1 MASRRNKSYPIVIR
15 DLEVIEAFNVTPLMR
30 RIVVSGEQLA
40 PFVNNGIQVGPFLTE
55 NADDHVKVVVGNPGV
70 DFPVPGQED
79 GHLDWSREALDRARD
94 YTPRRFDPVT
104 GRLELDFV
112 RHKGGVAST
121 WADHVQPGERVL
133 IAGPRGTTVLP
144 EDIDWYLLVGD
155 ETALPAIARRI
166 EELPAGTPV
175 TAIVT
180 VPNAGEEQTFV
191 HQAELDIIWIHRDRA
206 PRGEAWE
213 VRVMEA
219 LEGAPWH
226 EGTVYAWA
234 AGEAEMLRPIRRWLK
249 DVKKVPRTHTDIA
262 GYWRRGA
269 SQSEM
274 GEAAHQL
281 DHAVSLAL
289 PYAARVAVSLDL
301 AEHVADGC
309 STIPALAQAAGAT
322 VAGVR
327 KVVKLL
333 SFPGLFE
340 LGADDSVKLGK
351 LGHVMTED
359 FAHAHLDRRSGYARL
374 DDAWPGLY
382 HAVTTGESGYRHAVG
397 ESLWDTL
404 GADTQLGES
413 FDFTLSQWSGI
424 WCREVTSA
432 LALTTEHVVDVGGG
446 SGDLLGNL
454 LEHSAGVRGTL
465 VELPS
470 SAARAE
476 KQLNER
482 GLGGR
487 FDVLPQS
494 FFEALPGGADMYVLA
509 QVLHNWPDAEAQ
521 LILSRVAEA
530 VGAGR
535 SIETGDD
542 AVSGRGTGAGQE
554 AEAQLGDES
563 DPGTGSGR
571 IIIVERISGA
581 DAHDHD
587 VELDLLMFAAFGG
600 GERTLSEYAALAA
613 EVGLEVHSSKPLFD
627 DLHLIELGCVTKT
640 EATN

>member
-30 RIVVSGEQLA
+30 RIVVTGEQLA

-55 NADDHVKVVVGNPGV
+55 NADDHVKVVVGKAGV
-70 DFPVPGQED
+70 DFPVPGQQD

-94 YTPRRFDPVT
+94 YTPRRFDPET

-121 WADHVQPGERVL
+121 WADEVQPGERVL

-180 VPNAGEEQTFV
+180 VPSASEEQTFE
-191 HQAELDIIWIHRDRA
+191 HQSDLHITWIHRDRA
-206 PRGEAWE
+206 PRGEAWD

-219 LEGAPWH
+219 LERAPWR

-234 AGEAEMLRPIRRWLK
+234 AGEAGMLRPIRRWLK
-249 DVKKVPRTHTDIA
+249 EVKEVPRTHTDIA
-262 GYWRRGA
+262 GYWRQGS

-274 GEAAHQL
+274 GEAAHRL

-301 AEHVADGC
+301 AEHVADGHT
-309 STIPALAQAAGAT
+309 TIPSLAEAAGAT

-340 LGADDSVKLGK
+340 LGADDSIKLGK
-351 LGHVMTED
+351 LGHVLTED

-382 HAVTTGESGYRHAVG
+382 HAVITGESGYQHAVG

-404 GADTQLGES
+404 GADAQLGES

-424 WCREVTSA
+424 WCREVASA

-446 SGDLLGNL
+446 TGELLGNL
-454 LEHSAGVRGTL
+454 LESSAGVRGTL

-476 KQLNER
+476 KQLGER

-494 FFEALPGGADMYVLA
+494 FFEALPSGGDIYVLT
-509 QVLHNWPDAEAQ
+509 QVLHNWPDAEAR

-535 SIETGDD
+535 D
-542 AVSGRGTGAGQE
+542 AGAGSDSGTG
-554 AEAQLGDES
+554 
-563 DPGTGSGR
+563 R
-571 IIIVERISGA
+571 VIIVERISGA

-600 GERTLSEYAALAA
+600 GERTLAEYAALAA
-613 EVGLEVHSSKPLFD
+613 EVGLEVRSSKPLFD
-627 DLHLIELGCVTKT
+627 DLHLIELGGATKV
-640 EATN
+640 AASK